1 MRIPGQVL
9 RLSVPVVVV
18 IGGFLFARSRLVPP
32 TFGDIGHY
40 RAAAL
45 GEIAALPIHYA
56 GADSCAVADCHE
68 DVMETKMA
76 GYHRGVSC
84 EVCHGPA
91 ADHVKDPENVK
102 VKKPK
107 SRTFC
112 PVCHTYLLARP
123 TGFPQIIPENH
134 NMPKSC
140 IKCHDP
146 HDPVPSEAPSECSA
160 CHRTIVSLKTV
171 SKHSD
176 LKCTTCHQTPTAH
189 FLEPRQEPPLE
200 ARGPRLLR
208 QVPRGGHEASQ
219 RARGRSEAQHGDA
232 LPEVELLAVSLP
244 PPARGPLT

>member
-18 IGGFLFARSRLVPP
+18 IGSFLFARSRLVPP

-107 SRTFC
+107 SRTLC

-123 TGFPQIIPENH
+123 TGFPQIILESH

-146 HDPVPSEAPSECSA
+146 HDPVPSEAPSECSG
-160 CHRTIVSLKTV
+160 CHRTIVSLKMV

-189 FLEPRQEPPLE
+189 FLEPRKNRPSKPADRDFCGKCHAEGTKPPDALEDAPKLNMATHYPKSNCWQCHFPHQPE
-200 ARGPRLLR
+200 AR
-208 QVPRGGHEASQ
+208 
-219 RARGRSEAQHGDA
+219 
-232 LPEVELLAVSLP
+232 
-244 PPARGPLT
+244 